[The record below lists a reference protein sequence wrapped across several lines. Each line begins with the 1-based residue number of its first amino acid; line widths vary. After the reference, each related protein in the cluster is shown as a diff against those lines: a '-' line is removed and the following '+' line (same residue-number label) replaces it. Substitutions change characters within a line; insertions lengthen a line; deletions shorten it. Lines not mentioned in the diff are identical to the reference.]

1 MLQIKCL
8 MKVSM
13 SITSG
18 WWREWA
24 YNYDNALLMYKELGS
39 KYMENSLNEGLL
51 SGIVVPHKVS
61 NINN

>member
-1 MLQIKCL
+1 
-8 MKVSM
+8 M